1 MCIACILK
9 QSLLCSCFSTAPL
22 PLLDAMAFSAEA
34 QWYEDYCPDDV
45 YKQLTDRIVAEGL
58 PCRLELSDSGDFVR
72 ADLHPLP
79 GWIDVASPVAL
90 ARQRAN
96 GWNYHV
102 SFCYADTLEDAE
114 CAAAWQR
121 LRETWDGQEVVLAID
136 WFVGGAQ
143 PMLANHGL
151 GGDPDALLLYSR
163 GCYGYKYEQGHGLH
177 ISM

>member
-1 MCIACILK
+1 M
-9 QSLLCSCFSTAPL
+9 LLLHFLL
-22 PLLDAMAFSAEA
+22 PLHVAMSYSAEAVA
-34 QWYEDYCPDDV
+34 QWYEDYCSDDE
-45 YKQLTDRIVAEGL
+45 YKLLTDRIVAEGL
-58 PCRLELSDSGDFVR
+58 PCRLDFSDSDSFVR
-72 ADLHPLP
+72 VDLTPLP

-90 ARQRAN
+90 ARQHAN

-102 SFCYADTLEDAE
+102 SFCYSDTLEDAE

-121 LRETWDGQEVVLAID
+121 LKDAWDGQEVVLAID

-143 PMLANHGL
+143 AMLANRGL